1 MIVEA
6 KDREVQIAEHAPPD
20 SGTRSDFQ
28 IRGLTF
34 NDEKIET
41 VRRVLNDSRGRTHAS
56 QILCRE
62 FSYRQQNGKLKET
75 AMRDVLRRLEERGLV
90 ELPPP
95 LVPLEKRKAF
105 ASSGTVKVD
114 QTKITPPV
122 YDLRVHKVGDP
133 IEAQLWNGL
142 VEEFHY
148 LGRKP
153 LVGRNLRQ
161 LVFFGNRPI
170 ACLAWADPCL
180 RIQPRD
186 EYLATNDIGGSFHE
200 AGVNNTRFLILP
212 WVRVPNLASRV
223 LSLATKHA
231 MSHWRKHYRVEL
243 RWAETFVD
251 PTLFRGTCY
260 LASNWRVVGVTK
272 GTARSGRSDRRQNHG
287 RKKLILVRQFPSR
300 RKRI

>member
-6 KDREVQIAEHAPPD
+6 NDRSVQLAEHAPPG
-20 SGTRSDFQ
+20 SGTTSDFQ
-28 IRGLTF
+28 IRGLTLD
-34 NDEKIET
+34 DEKMEI

-56 QILCRE
+56 QLLCRE

-90 ELPPP
+90 KLPPP
-95 LVPLEKRKAF
+95 LVPLKKRQGF
-105 ASSGTVKVD
+105 SSTETMKVD
-114 QTKITPPV
+114 RRKITPPV
-122 YDLRVHKVGDP
+122 NGLSVQKVGNP
-133 IEAQLWNGL
+133 IQARLWNGL
-142 VEEFHY
+142 VDEFHY

-153 LVGRNLRQ
+153 LVGKNLRQ

-170 ACLAWADPCL
+170 ACLAWADACL

-186 EYLATNDIGGSFHE
+186 EYLATHKIGGSVHE

-231 MSHWRKHYRVEL
+231 LKHWRKHYCVEL

-251 PTLFRGTCY
+251 PSLFKGTCY
-260 LASNWRVVGVTK
+260 LASNWKVVGVTK
-272 GTARSGRSDRRQNHG
+272 GTARSGRSVRRQNHG
-287 RKKLILVRQFPSR
+287 RKKLILVRHFPSR